1 MNIGLGPL
9 QKYLS
14 DPDIF
19 EVMVVHGTEIWVEDR
34 EGLHHVDSLRTE
46 QTINCIEH
54 ITRISGRRID
64 LMSPV
69 LDARLDDGTRA
80 CIVIPPV
87 SMTGPSINLRKFSTR
102 VLPLAA
108 FGPQECTQ
116 IVRQLVADRK
126 NVVVSGETSSG
137 KTSLLSSVAHIFA
150 PHERIICV
158 EDTSEL
164 CVTHPH
170 VVHLQTRIANS
181 EGAGEITLQDLV
193 RTSLRMRPDRL
204 LVGEVRGAE
213 AIDMVLALTSGHRG
227 CWSTVHATNASHTL
241 ARIANIIVRDAPQ
254 WNPDH
259 VMNLVR
265 QATDVVIHMVRGTHG
280 RRRINEIVEVTDE
293 IPIHLYGPI
302 YSEKSQ

>member
-9 QKYLS
+9 QQYLS
-14 DPDIF
+14 DQDIF
-19 EVMVVHGTEIWVEDR
+19 EVMVVHGTQIWVEDR
-34 EGLHHVDSLRTE
+34 EGLRHVDALRPD
-46 QTINCIEH
+46 QTADCIEH
-54 ITRISGRRID
+54 IARISGRRID
-64 LMSPV
+64 LMCPV

-80 CIVIPPV
+80 CVVIPPV
-87 SMTGPSINLRKFSTR
+87 SVTGPSINLRKFPTR

-108 FGPQECTQ
+108 FGPQECAK
-116 IVRQLVADRK
+116 IVRQLVAKKK

-150 PHERIICV
+150 PEERIICV

-164 CVTHPH
+164 CITHPH

-181 EGAGEITLQDLV
+181 EGSGEITLQDLV

-241 ARIANIIVRDAPQ
+241 TRVAHIIMRDAPQ
-254 WNPDH
+254 WSPDH
-259 VMNLVR
+259 VMNLVQ
-265 QATDVVIHMVRGTHG
+265 QATDVVIHMVRGAHG
-280 RRRINEIVEVTDE
+280 RRRINEIVAINDAT
-293 IPIHLYGPI
+293 PLHLYGPI
-302 YSEKSQ
+302 YSERPQ

>member
-34 EGLHHVDSLRTE
+34 EGLRHVDSLHSE
-46 QTINCIEH
+46 QTADCIEH
-54 ITRISGRRID
+54 IARISGRRID
-64 LMSPV
+64 LLRPV

-80 CIVIPPV
+80 CVVIPPV
-87 SMTGPSINLRKFSTR
+87 SVTGPSINLRKFPTR

-108 FGPQECTQ
+108 FGPQECTE
-116 IVRQLVADRK
+116 IVRQLVSEKK

-164 CVTHPH
+164 LVTHPH

-181 EGAGEITLQDLV
+181 EGSGEITLQDLV

-227 CWSTVHATNASHTL
+227 CWSTVHATDASHTL
-241 ARIANIIVRDAPQ
+241 ERIANIIMRDAPQ
-254 WNPDH
+254 WSPDH
-259 VMNLVR
+259 VMDLVH
-265 QATDVVIHMVRGTHG
+265 QATDVVIHMVRGAHG
-280 RRRINEIVEVTDE
+280 RRRINEIVS
-293 IPIHLYGPI
+293 IHNAAPLHLYGPI
-302 YSEKSQ
+302 YSQRSQ

>member
-1 MNIGLGPL
+1 
-9 QKYLS
+9 
-14 DPDIF
+14 
-19 EVMVVHGTEIWVEDR
+19 
-34 EGLHHVDSLRTE
+34 
-46 QTINCIEH
+46 
-54 ITRISGRRID
+54 
-64 LMSPV
+64 
-69 LDARLDDGTRA
+69 
-80 CIVIPPV
+80 
-87 SMTGPSINLRKFSTR
+87 
-102 VLPLAA
+102 
-108 FGPQECTQ
+108 
-116 IVRQLVADRK
+116 
-126 NVVVSGETSSG
+126 
-137 KTSLLSSVAHIFA
+137 
-150 PHERIICV
+150 
-158 EDTSEL
+158 
-164 CVTHPH
+164 
-170 VVHLQTRIANS
+170 VHLQTRIANS

>member
-1 MNIGLGPL
+1 MSIGLGPL

-34 EGLHHVDSLRTE
+34 EGLRHVDSLRSE
-46 QTINCIEH
+46 QATDCIEH
-54 ITRISGRRID
+54 IARISGRRID
-64 LMSPV
+64 LMCPV

-80 CIVIPPV
+80 CVVIPPISV
-87 SMTGPSINLRKFSTR
+87 TGPSINLRKFPTR

-108 FGPQECTQ
+108 FGPQECSE
-116 IVRQLVADRK
+116 IVRQLVAEK
-126 NVVVSGETSSG
+126 MNVVVSGETSSG
-137 KTSLLSSVAHIFA
+137 KTSLLSSVAHIFN
-150 PHERIICV
+150 PQERIICV

-164 CVTHPH
+164 CITHPH

-181 EGAGEITLQDLV
+181 EGSGEITLQDLV
-193 RTSLRMRPDRL
+193 RASLRMRPDRL

-241 ARIANIIVRDAPQ
+241 TRVSHIIMRDAPQ
-254 WNPDH
+254 WSPAH
-259 VMNLVR
+259 VMDLVQ
-265 QATDVVIHMVRGTHG
+265 QATDVVILLVRSS
-280 RRRINEIVEVTDE
+280 
-293 IPIHLYGPI
+293 L
-302 YSEKSQ
+302 

>member
-1 MNIGLGPL
+1 MSIGLGPL

-34 EGLHHVDSLRTE
+34 EGLRHVDSLRSE
-46 QTINCIEH
+46 QATDCIEH
-54 ITRISGRRID
+54 IARISGRRID
-64 LMSPV
+64 LMCPV

-80 CIVIPPV
+80 CVVIPPISV
-87 SMTGPSINLRKFSTR
+87 TGPSINLRKFPTR

-108 FGPQECTQ
+108 FGPQECSE
-116 IVRQLVADRK
+116 IVRQLVAEK
-126 NVVVSGETSSG
+126 MNVVVSGETSSG
-137 KTSLLSSVAHIFA
+137 KTSLLSSVAHIFT
-150 PHERIICV
+150 PQERIICV

-164 CVTHPH
+164 CITHPH

-181 EGAGEITLQDLV
+181 EGSGEITLQDLV
-193 RTSLRMRPDRL
+193 RASLRMRPDRL

-241 ARIANIIVRDAPQ
+241 TRVSHIIMRDAPQ
-254 WNPDH
+254 WSPAH
-259 VMNLVR
+259 VMDLVQ
-265 QATDVVIHMVRGTHG
+265 QATDVVIHMVRSAHG
-280 RRRINEIVEVTDE
+280 RRRINEIVALHDGA
-293 IPIHLYGPI
+293 PRHLYGPV
-302 YSEKSQ
+302 YSEKIE

>member
-1 MNIGLGPL
+1 MSIGLGPL

-34 EGLHHVDSLRTE
+34 EGLRHVDSLRSGQATD
-46 QTINCIEH
+46 CIEH
-54 ITRISGRRID
+54 IARISGRRID
-64 LMSPV
+64 LMCPV

-80 CIVIPPV
+80 CVVIPPISV
-87 SMTGPSINLRKFSTR
+87 TGPSINLRKFPTR

-108 FGPQECTQ
+108 FGPQECSE
-116 IVRQLVADRK
+116 IVRQLVAEK
-126 NVVVSGETSSG
+126 MNVVVSGETSSG
-137 KTSLLSSVAHIFA
+137 KTSLLSSVAHIFT
-150 PHERIICV
+150 PQERIICV

-164 CVTHPH
+164 CITHPH

-181 EGAGEITLQDLV
+181 EGSGEITLQDLV
-193 RTSLRMRPDRL
+193 RASLRMRPDRL

-241 ARIANIIVRDAPQ
+241 TRVSHIIMRDAPQ
-254 WNPDH
+254 WSPAH
-259 VMNLVR
+259 VMDLVQ
-265 QATDVVIHMVRGTHG
+265 QATDVVIHMVRSAHG
-280 RRRINEIVEVTDE
+280 RRRINEIVALNNGA
-293 IPIHLYGPI
+293 PRHLYGPV
-302 YSEKSQ
+302 YSEKIE

>member
-1 MNIGLGPL
+1 MSIGLGPL

-34 EGLHHVDSLRTE
+34 EGLRHVDSLRSE
-46 QTINCIEH
+46 QATDCIEH
-54 ITRISGRRID
+54 IARISGRRID
-64 LMSPV
+64 LMCPV

-80 CIVIPPV
+80 CVVIPPISV
-87 SMTGPSINLRKFSTR
+87 TGPSINLRKFPTR

-108 FGPQECTQ
+108 FGPQECSE
-116 IVRQLVADRK
+116 IVRQLVAEK
-126 NVVVSGETSSG
+126 MNVVVSGETSSG
-137 KTSLLSSVAHIFA
+137 KTSLLSSVAHIFN
-150 PHERIICV
+150 PQERIICV

-164 CVTHPH
+164 CITHPH

-181 EGAGEITLQDLV
+181 EGSGEITLQDLV
-193 RTSLRMRPDRL
+193 RASLRMRPDRL

-241 ARIANIIVRDAPQ
+241 TRVSHIIMRDAPQ
-254 WNPDH
+254 WSPAH
-259 VMNLVR
+259 VMDLVQ
-265 QATDVVIHMVRGTHG
+265 QATDVVIHMVRSAHG
-280 RRRINEIVEVTDE
+280 RRRINEIVALHDGT
-293 IPIHLYGPI
+293 PRHLYGPV
-302 YSEKSQ
+302 YSEKIE

>member
-1 MNIGLGPL
+1 MSIGLGPL

-34 EGLHHVDSLRTE
+34 EGLRHVDSLRSE
-46 QTINCIEH
+46 QATDCIEH
-54 ITRISGRRID
+54 IARISGRRID
-64 LMSPV
+64 LMCPV

-80 CIVIPPV
+80 CVVIPPISV
-87 SMTGPSINLRKFSTR
+87 TGPSINLRKFPTR

-108 FGPQECTQ
+108 FGPQECSE
-116 IVRQLVADRK
+116 IVRQLVAEK
-126 NVVVSGETSSG
+126 MNVVVSGETSSG

-150 PHERIICV
+150 PQERIICV

-164 CVTHPH
+164 CITHPH

-181 EGAGEITLQDLV
+181 EGSGEITLQDLV
-193 RTSLRMRPDRL
+193 RASLRMRPDRL

-241 ARIANIIVRDAPQ
+241 TRVSHIIMRDAPQ
-254 WNPDH
+254 WSPAH
-259 VMNLVR
+259 VMDLV
-265 QATDVVIHMVRGTHG
+265 QLATDVVIHMVRSAHG
-280 RRRINEIVEVTDE
+280 RRRINEIVALHDGT
-293 IPIHLYGPI
+293 PRHLYGPV
-302 YSEKSQ
+302 YSEKIE